1 MPAASK
7 SYDWILVLAALA
19 ADGAFIYRVGYFL
32 LGSVVPAR
40 GFSPGRARG
49 PTSS

>member
-1 MPAASK
+1 MLAASK
-7 SYDWILVLAALA
+7 SYDWILVLAALV
-19 ADGAFIYRVGYFL
+19 ADDAFVCRVGYFL